1 MSGIE
6 ILEHDIAV
14 VHNDTVNALLIAGI
28 FCLII
33 TLTLLVVNAFKD
45 IYDLGPGCIVL
56 GVLSLIIIVVAFM
69 IAMVACPKVN
79 RYKAIVYDKS
89 VIETEEFK
97 ETFDIVESKGNI
109 YYLIDKE

>member
-6 ILEHDIAV
+6 ILEYDIAV

-28 FCLII
+28 VGLII
-33 TLTLLVVNAFKD
+33 TITLLVVYAFKD
-45 IYDLGPGCIVL
+45 TYNLGPGCIVL
-56 GVLSLIIIVVAFM
+56 SVLSLIIIIVAFM
-69 IAMVACPKVN
+69 IAMVTCPKVN

-89 VIETEEFK
+89 IIETEEFK
-97 ETFDIVESKGNI
+97 ETFEIVDSNGNI